1 LSSVTPGQGKILVIR
16 GGAIGDFILTL
27 PVLAALRQQFPRT
40 HLEVLGYPHIAQ
52 LALAGGLVE
61 RVQSIEARALA
72 GFFARSGKLAEDLVD
87 YFSEFDLIISYLY
100 DPDLIF
106 QSNVARCTRAQFIRG
121 PHRPDEAEDIHA
133 TEAFLK
139 PLERLAIFEA
149 DAVPRLD
156 IPRAFDTKTTGSG
169 QWLAV
174 HPGSGSESKN
184 WPERNW
190 AELLKQIIQS
200 TTLKL
205 LIVGGE
211 AERGRLERLADA
223 LPPARFKLLQSV
235 PLSELAGWLASCVG
249 FVGHDSGISHLAT
262 AVGLRSLLLW
272 SDTAESIWCPRSEQ
286 LAVLRNSR
294 GLGEL
299 SVPVVFHNLEQL
311 LGLKR

>member
-1 LSSVTPGQGKILVIR
+1 VTPGQGKILVIR

-72 GFFARSGKLAEDLVD
+72 GFFARSGKLSEDLVD

-121 PHRPDEAEDIHA
+121 PYRPDEAEDIHA
-133 TEAFLK
+133 TEVFLK
-139 PLERLAIFEA
+139 PLERLAIFDA
-149 DAVPRLD
+149 DTVPRLD
-156 IPRAFDTKTTGSG
+156 VPREFDSTSESG
-169 QWLAV
+169 KWLAA

-190 AELLKQIIQS
+190 AKLLQQIAGS
-200 TTLKL
+200 TTLNL

-211 AERGRLERLADA
+211 AERERLERLAGA
-223 LPPARFKLLQSV
+223 LPPGRFKLLQNV
-235 PLSELAGWLASCVG
+235 PLPELAGWLASCVG
-249 FVGHDSGISHLAT
+249 FVGHDSGISHLAA

-272 SDTAESIWCPRSEQ
+272 SDTAESVWCPRSEQ
-286 LAVLRNSR
+286 LTVLRNSR
-294 GLGEL
+294 GLAEL